1 MSSSRNK
8 FFSSGKLSNKSGSSG
23 LRILWIPG
31 GRKSHPKGRFD
42 STNKHVPHKGEQKKN
57 EVWSLGGSKNQ
68 KDLLDADPDNNL
80 FDGPSVSGITSAA
93 CALGAVG
100 VEKCT
105 NATTTP
111 TISISTAEGSLSPDA
126 NVHNAAQTPSSTA
139 STTPLVSIPNS
150 PDTGA
155 TPKLILI
162 TTSSTTESDKSPS
175 SSSMPAKTAFTTV
188 TTTTTAE
195 IMDENR
201 FSILGKD
208 ISNEV
213 DVYDLPSP
221 PKNGL
226 NTPPPE
232 GATSVLL
239 NTSAGTT
246 ASTATTPSP
255 SNTPKQHS
263 ERDSVAGLSPK
274 KKHHHKNENNNHQ
287 NDIDSIESISDN
299 TKLPSNDLEW
309 IDELLLERN
318 GKELLSK
325 KNKKKK
331 KKISTTKELD
341 QLDGV
346 SSKQNAKDGAADED
360 DKVVKC
366 LYYTLMCC
374 DCTIS

>member
-1 MSSSRNK
+1 
-8 FFSSGKLSNKSGSSG
+8 
-23 LRILWIPG
+23 
-31 GRKSHPKGRFD
+31 
-42 STNKHVPHKGEQKKN
+42 
-57 EVWSLGGSKNQ
+57 
-68 KDLLDADPDNNL
+68 
-80 FDGPSVSGITSAA
+80 
-93 CALGAVG
+93 
-100 VEKCT
+100 
-105 NATTTP
+105 
-111 TISISTAEGSLSPDA
+111 
-126 NVHNAAQTPSSTA
+126 
-139 STTPLVSIPNS
+139 
-150 PDTGA
+150 
-155 TPKLILI
+155 
-162 TTSSTTESDKSPS
+162 
-175 SSSMPAKTAFTTV
+175 MPAKTGFTTV

-208 ISNEV
+208 ISNEI

-221 PKNGL
+221 PKNGI

-246 ASTATTPSP
+246 TSTATTPSP

-263 ERDSVAGLSPK
+263 ERDSVASLSPK
-274 KKHHHKNENNNHQ
+274 KKHQYKNENNNHQ

-309 IDELLLERN
+309 IDELVLERN

-346 SSKQNAKDGAADED
+346 SSKQNAKDGAPDED

>member
-8 FFSSGKLSNKSGSSG
+8 FFSGGKLSNKSSRSSG

-31 GRKSHPKGRFD
+31 RHKSHPKGRFD
-42 STNKHVPHKGEQKKN
+42 ATNKQVVQANAQKKN

-68 KDLLDADPDNNL
+68 RDLLDSNI
-80 FDGPSVSGITSAA
+80 FEGPSVSGITSAA
-93 CALGAVG
+93 CALGTVG
-100 VEKCT
+100 AEKC
-105 NATTTP
+105 ATATATP
-111 TISISTAEGSLSPDA
+111 TISISLAEEDGKNTDA
-126 NVHNAAQTPSSTA
+126 NSLNVAATSSNSSPAPSTD
-139 STTPLVSIPNS
+139 STTPLVSTPNS

-155 TPKLILI
+155 TSKII
-162 TTSSTTESDKSPS
+162 IATTTKTADSMHTSDI
-175 SSSMPAKTAFTTV
+175 SMPIKTTLTTV

-208 ISNEV
+208 ISNNI
-213 DVYDLPSP
+213 DVYDLPTP

-232 GATSVLL
+232 GATSELL
-239 NTSAGTT
+239 NASSGTT
-246 ASTATTPSP
+246 ASTTTTPSP
-255 SNTPKQHS
+255 THPSKQHYGRES
-263 ERDSVAGLSPK
+263 SCSPTK
-274 KKHHHKNENNNHQ
+274 KKNHKNENNNHQ
-287 NDIDSIESISDN
+287 NDINSIESISDN
-299 TKLPSNDLEW
+299 TKIPSNDLEW

-318 GKELLSK
+318 GKEMLNK
-325 KNKKKK
+325 KKKKK

-346 SSKQNAKDGAADED
+346 SSKHNNKDDLDVEDE
-360 DKVVKC
+360 KVVKC

-374 DCTIS
+374 ECTIS